1 MPRSPSDCSLGVGTV
16 RSKSDAIPPSHRPAF
31 LGLKA
36 KRFDLLTSTAKALQS
51 AFGKQNDGEKK
62 IIQHLQYMNMV
73 DHKSDTLSLGGG
85 GSRGILGNALAGAA
99 AGAYVGSRSSQL
111 FNGAAGVANVVS
123 GLVPQ

>member
-85 GSRGILGNALAGAA
+85 GGGKGTENIAID
-99 AGAYVGSRSSQL
+99 
-111 FNGAAGVANVVS
+111 
-123 GLVPQ
+123 